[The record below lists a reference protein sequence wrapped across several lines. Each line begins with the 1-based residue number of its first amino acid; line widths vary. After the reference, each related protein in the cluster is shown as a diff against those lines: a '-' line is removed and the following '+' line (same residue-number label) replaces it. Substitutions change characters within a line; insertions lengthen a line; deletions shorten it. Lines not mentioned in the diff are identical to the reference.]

1 MAVGRQETQKVG
13 SMKFNFARTFCFG
26 CLLQLCPAASEA
38 TCVELA
44 RSLSREGR
52 LVSKGLSREKER
64 ERGKGWLVL
73 RPSFFLRDV
82 LGGVFGAGRKG
93 RKTMDGQGVFSAVS
107 VCKAVI
113 G

>member
-1 MAVGRQETQKVG
+1 M
-13 SMKFNFARTFCFG
+13 
-26 CLLQLCPAASEA
+26 CPAASEA
-38 TCVELA
+38 ACVELA

-64 ERGKGWLVL
+64 ERGKGWLII

-82 LGGVFGAGRKG
+82 LGGVIRAGRKR
-93 RKTMDGQGVFSAVS
+93 RKTTDMQGVFSAAS